1 VRLGA
6 SADAATLKTCLRC
19 DWEGDTKDVGCP
31 NCGVPLYLAGA
42 SPSVTVEAPAG
53 SDPEERSRDATSTER
68 VGLSAT
74 RSPGL
79 DPPTSPRDAL
89 GSPGRSIRSAGP
101 FVLAALVLTV
111 VLGTWLRSHEEGARS
126 ASTDAAVNET
136 PISDG
141 SSTPAVT
148 PTPTPARFGSSELL
162 RVGRH
167 SLVVAGVPFSFSVPT
182 SGWERFGK
190 LYISKSTVRPQGA
203 QAIIFWTDMGGG
215 VNAESC
221 GQWWGSP
228 VGSVADFA
236 TNASRMR
243 GTELVKGPSDVT
255 VGRRAA
261 KYVVLKVR
269 EDVGCDPGLLYTRPD
284 VAGGAFWTSTDVGDT
299 MRIWLVKV
307 GRTVLFIGGAT
318 HKQADSDLEQEIQ
331 RIVGSIRFG

>member
-1 VRLGA
+1 VHPAGA
-6 SADAATLKTCLRC
+6 VTLKTCLRC

-126 ASTDAAVNET
+126 ASTDAAVSET

-141 SSTPAVT
+141 SPTPAVT
-148 PTPTPARFGSSELL
+148 PARSGPVVGPIQPAPI
-162 RVGRH
+162 GRNT
-167 SLVVAGVPFSFSVPT
+167 LTVEGIPFSFRVPT
-182 SGWERFGK
+182 PGWDRFGG
-190 LYISKSTVRPQGA
+190 ISINKSTVGPQSA
-203 QAIIFWTDMGGG
+203 EAIIFWTRFPDGEY
-215 VNAESC
+215 ADPC
-221 GQWWGSP
+221 GDLLGLP
-228 VGSVADFA
+228 VGSSAADLA
-236 TNASRMR
+236 AAVSRAP
-243 GTELVKGPSDVT
+243 GTELVAGPSDVT
-255 VGRRAA
+255 VGGHAA
-261 KYVVLKVR
+261 KHVVLTVR
-269 EDVGCDPGLLYTRPD
+269 EDLGCDPGFFFTWQD
-284 VAGGAFWTSTDVGDT
+284 AMGGPLWPLTNVGDT
-299 MRIWLVKV
+299 IRVWIVEV
-307 GRTVLFIGGAT
+307 DGTPIFIEAET
-318 HKQADSDLEQEIQ
+318 TTQAGSRLEHEIQ
-331 RIVGSIRFG
+331 QIVGSIRFY